1 MGLMML
7 KLFDDSEERKA
18 MRVLALALAV
28 LNQYQ
33 GGMCISEALTRTER
47 TLRYLISPLGPT
59 GRHRQ
64 CGLAICTFHLGFSLG
79 MALLLF
85 GAIIMALGYSS
96 SNERAVW
103 VGWCVFLS
111 AGVPSVLVHR
121 WFRT

>member
-28 LNQYQ
+28 
-33 GGMCISEALTRTER
+33 
-47 TLRYLISPLGPT
+47 
-59 GRHRQ
+59 
-64 CGLAICTFHLGFSLG
+64 LG